1 MQNYCRGF
9 YYLCE
14 KIKIFTT
21 MTGKA
26 IGRYVWLLNTLLQH
40 KKLTFKEICNLWNK
54 SSQNDGKPLALR
66 TFHLHRAA
74 IAELFGVEI
83 KCKAETYEYY
93 IASPDELKNNSAQQW
108 LFNSFAISNTIE
120 AGRNMKDRILFEE
133 IPSGA
138 EYAQV
143 VVDAMQQ
150 NKVLFVDYKPFQG
163 EKFEL
168 YLQPYAMRIYNQR
181 WYVVGRFKESG
192 KIRNI
197 ALDRILRMEITDE
210 SFTLPEDFDASDYY
224 AHTVGIFVNEELK
237 PQRVV
242 LRTFGVSTEY
252 MRSVPLHH
260 SQREIATN
268 GDEYSDFE
276 YLLNITP
283 ELTGKLLSK
292 GDWVEVLEPKSLRD
306 EIRSKVEA
314 MADIYKKRRL
324 FGII

>member
-1 MQNYCRGF
+1 MAS
-9 YYLCE
+9 
-14 KIKIFTT
+14 
-21 MTGKA
+21 KA
-26 IGRYVWLLNTLLQH
+26 INRYVWLLNTLMQR
-40 KKLTFKEICNLWNK
+40 KSLTFKEICDLWDR
-54 SSQNDGKPLALR
+54 SSLTDGKPLAVR
-66 TFHLHRAA
+66 TFHQHREA

-83 KCKAETYEYY
+83 VCDTNTYKYS
-93 IASPDELKNNSAQQW
+93 IAQPEELKNNSAQQW

-120 AGRNMKDRILFEE
+120 AGRNMKERILFEE

-138 EYAQV
+138 EFAQT

-168 YLQPYAMRIYNQR
+168 YLQPYAMRVYNQR

-192 KIRNI
+192 SIRNI

-210 SFTLPEDFDASDYY
+210 EFSLPEDFDASDYY
-224 AHTVGIFVNEELK
+224 AHTVGIFVNEALK

-242 LRTFGVSTEY
+242 LRTYGVSTEY

-268 GDEYSDFE
+268 GNESSDFE
-276 YLLNITP
+276 YHLNLTP
-283 ELTGKLLSK
+283 ELTSKLLSK
-292 GDWVEVLEPKSLRD
+292 GDWVEVLEPKSLR
-306 EIRSKVEA
+306 EEMKNKVEA
-314 MADIYKKRRL
+314 MAEIYKKRKL

>member
-1 MQNYCRGF
+1 MAS
-9 YYLCE
+9 
-14 KIKIFTT
+14 
-21 MTGKA
+21 KA
-26 IGRYVWLLNTLLQH
+26 INRYVWLINTLMQR
-40 KKLTFKEICNLWNK
+40 KSLTFKEICDLWDR
-54 SSQNDGKPLALR
+54 SSLTDGKALAVR
-66 TFHLHRAA
+66 TFHQHREA

-83 KCKAETYEYY
+83 VCDTNTYKYS
-93 IASPDELKNNSAQQW
+93 IAQPEELKNNSAQQW

-138 EYAQV
+138 EFAQT

-168 YLQPYAMRIYNQR
+168 YLQPYAMRVYNQR

-192 KIRNI
+192 SIRNI

-210 SFTLPEDFDASDYY
+210 EFSLPEDFDASDYY
-224 AHTVGIFVNEELK
+224 AHTVGIFVNEGLK

-242 LRTFGVSTEY
+242 LRTYGVSTEY

-268 GDEYSDFE
+268 GNESSDFE
-276 YLLNITP
+276 YHLNLTP
-283 ELTGKLLSK
+283 ELTSKLLSK
-292 GDWVEVLEPKSLRD
+292 GDWVEVLEPKELR
-306 EIRSKVEA
+306 EKVKEQA
-314 MADIYKKRRL
+314 QAIADLYRKKR
-324 FGII
+324 FWE

>member
-1 MQNYCRGF
+1 MASNV
-9 YYLCE
+9 
-14 KIKIFTT
+14 IK
-21 MTGKA
+21 
-26 IGRYVWLLNTLLQH
+26 RYVWLVNTLLQR
-40 KKLTFKEICNLWNK
+40 KSLTFKEICDLWNK
-54 SSQNDGKPLALR
+54 SSLTDGKALAVR
-66 TFHLHRAA
+66 TFHQHREA

-83 KCKAETYEYY
+83 VCDTNTYKYS
-93 IASPDELKNNSAQQW
+93 IAQPEELKNNSAQQW

-138 EYAQV
+138 EFAQT

-168 YLQPYAMRIYNQR
+168 YLQPYAMRVYNQR

-192 KIRNI
+192 SIRNI

-210 SFTLPEDFDASDYY
+210 EFSLPEDFDASDYY
-224 AHTVGIFVNEELK
+224 AHTVGIFVNEGLK

-242 LRTFGVSTEY
+242 LRTYGVSTEY

-268 GDEYSDFE
+268 GNESSDFE
-276 YLLNITP
+276 YHLNLTP
-283 ELTGKLLSK
+283 ELTSKLLSK
-292 GDWVEVLEPKSLRD
+292 GDWVEVLEPKELR
-306 EIRSKVEA
+306 EKVKEQA
-314 MADIYKKRRL
+314 QAIADLYRKKR
-324 FGII
+324 FWE

>member
-1 MQNYCRGF
+1 MAS
-9 YYLCE
+9 
-14 KIKIFTT
+14 
-21 MTGKA
+21 KA
-26 IGRYVWLLNTLLQH
+26 INRYVWLINTLMQR
-40 KKLTFKEICNLWNK
+40 KSLTFKEICDLWDKSNL
-54 SSQNDGKPLALR
+54 SDGKPLAVR
-66 TFHLHRAA
+66 TFHQHREA

-83 KCKAETYEYY
+83 VCDTNTYKYS
-93 IASPDELKNNSAQQW
+93 IAQLDELKNNSAQQW

-138 EYAQV
+138 EFAQI

-168 YLQPYAMRIYNQR
+168 YLQPYAMRVYNQR

-192 KIRNI
+192 SIRNI

-210 SFTLPEDFDASDYY
+210 SFVLPEDFDASEYY
-224 AHTVGIFVNEELK
+224 ANTVGIFVNENLK

-260 SQREIATN
+260 SQQEIATN
-268 GDEYSDFE
+268 GDEYCDFE
-276 YLLNITP
+276 YHLNLTP

-292 GDWVEVLEPKSLRD
+292 GDWVEVLEPKSLR
-306 EIRSKVEA
+306 EEVKKY
-314 MADIYKKRRL
+314 ADSISNLYRKKR
-324 FGII
+324 FWE

>member
-1 MQNYCRGF
+1 MA
-9 YYLCE
+9 
-14 KIKIFTT
+14 T
-21 MTGKA
+21 KA
-26 IGRYVWLLNTLLQH
+26 INRYVWLLNTLMQH
-40 KKLTFKEICNLWNK
+40 KRLTFKEISDLWER
-54 SSQNDGKPLALR
+54 SSLNEGKALALR
-66 TFHLHRAA
+66 TFHQHRED

-83 KCKAETYEYY
+83 VCDAATYKYY
-93 IASPDELKNNSAQQW
+93 IASPEELKNNSAQQW

-120 AGRNMKDRILFEE
+120 AGRNMKNRILFEE
-133 IPSGA
+133 IPNGA
-138 EYAQV
+138 EYAPTV
-143 VVDAMQQ
+143 VNAMQQ
-150 NKVLFVDYKPFQG
+150 NRVLFVDYTPFRG
-163 EKFEL
+163 EKMEL
-168 YLQPYAMRIYNQR
+168 YLQPYAMRVYNQR

-192 KIRNI
+192 AIRNL

-210 SFTLPEDFDASDYY
+210 TFVLPENFDAGEYY

-276 YLLNITP
+276 YYLNLTP
-283 ELTGKLLSK
+283 ELTGKLLAK
-292 GDWVEVLEPKSLRD
+292 GDWVEVLEPKALRD
-306 EIRSKVEA
+306 EIRNKVEA
-314 MADIYKKRRL
+314 MADIYKKRKL

>member
-1 MQNYCRGF
+1 
-9 YYLCE
+9 
-14 KIKIFTT
+14 

-54 SSQNDGKPLALR
+54 SSQNDGKALALR
-66 TFHLHRAA
+66 TFHLHREAV
-74 IAELFGVEI
+74 AELFGVEI
-83 KCKAETYEYY
+83 VCDTNTYKYS
-93 IASPDELKNNSAQQW
+93 IASPDDLKNNSAQQW

-210 SFTLPEDFDASDYY
+210 VFTLPEDFDASDYY

>member
-1 MQNYCRGF
+1 MASNTV
-9 YYLCE
+9 
-14 KIKIFTT
+14 K
-21 MTGKA
+21 
-26 IGRYVWLLNTLLQH
+26 RYVWLLNTLIQRRS
-40 KKLTFKEICNLWNK
+40 LTFKEICELWDK
-54 SSQNDGKPLALR
+54 SSLNNGKALALR
-66 TFHLHRAA
+66 TFHQHREAV
-74 IAELFGVEI
+74 AELFGVEI
-83 KCKAETYEYY
+83 VCDTNTYKYS
-93 IASPDELKNNSAQQW
+93 IASPEELKNNSAQQW

-133 IPSGA
+133 IPSGV

-150 NKVLFVDYKPFQG
+150 NKVLLVDYKPFRG

-210 SFTLPEDFDASDYY
+210 AFTLPEDFDASEYY
-224 AHTVGIFVNEELK
+224 AHTVGVFVNEGLK

-242 LRTFGVSTEY
+242 LRTYGVSTEY
-252 MRSVPLHH
+252 MRSVPLHP

-268 GDEYSDFE
+268 GNESSDFE
-276 YLLNITP
+276 YYLNLTP

-292 GDWVEVLEPKSLRD
+292 GDRVEVLEPKQLR
-306 EIRSKVEA
+306 EEVKKH
-314 MADIYKKRRL
+314 ADAISILYRKKRIW
-324 FGII
+324 G

>member
-1 MQNYCRGF
+1 MA
-9 YYLCE
+9 
-14 KIKIFTT
+14 
-21 MTGKA
+21 GKA
-26 IGRYVWLLNTLLQH
+26 ISRYQWLLNTLMQH
-40 KKLTFKEICNLWNK
+40 KKLTFKEICNLWAE
-54 SSQNDGKPLALR
+54 SSMNDGKALALR
-66 TFHLHRAA
+66 TFHQHRVA

-83 KCKAETYEYY
+83 KCNTETYEYY
-93 IASPDELKNNSAQQW
+93 IDSAEELKNNPALQW
-108 LFNSFAISNTIE
+108 LFNSLAISNTIE
-120 AGRNMKDRILFEE
+120 AGHNLKGRILFED
-133 IPSGA
+133 IPGGA
-138 EYAQV
+138 EYAQT

-163 EKFEL
+163 EKMEL
-168 YLQPYAMRIYNQR
+168 YLQPYAMRVYNQR
-181 WYVVGRFKESG
+181 WYVIGRFKESG
-192 KIRNI
+192 SIRSI
-197 ALDRILRMEITDE
+197 ALDRILRMDITDE
-210 SFTLPEDFDASDYY
+210 SFVLPEDFDASEYY

-252 MRSVPLHH
+252 MRSLPLHH
-260 SQREIATN
+260 TQQEIATN

-314 MADIYKKRRL
+314 MTDIYKKRRL

>member
-1 MQNYCRGF
+1 MASNTV
-9 YYLCE
+9 
-14 KIKIFTT
+14 K
-21 MTGKA
+21 
-26 IGRYVWLLNTLLQH
+26 RYVWLLNTLIQR
-40 KKLTFKEICNLWNK
+40 KSLTFTEICDLWNK
-54 SSQNDGKPLALR
+54 SSLNDGKALALR
-66 TFHLHRAA
+66 TFHQHREA

-83 KCKAETYEYY
+83 VCDTATYKYS
-93 IASPDELKNNSAQQW
+93 IASPEELKNNSAQQW

-133 IPSGA
+133 IPGGA

-150 NKVLFVDYKPFQG
+150 NRVLFVDYKPFKG
-163 EKFEL
+163 ESFEL
-168 YLQPYAMRIYNQR
+168 YLQPYAMRVYNQR

-192 KIRNI
+192 AIRNI

-210 SFTLPEDFDASDYY
+210 VFALPEDFDASDYY

-252 MRSVPLHH
+252 MRSLPLHH
-260 SQREIATN
+260 SQHEIVTN
-268 GDEYSDFE
+268 GNESSDFE
-276 YLLNITP
+276 YFLNLTP

-292 GDWVEVLEPKSLRD
+292 GDWIEVLEPKQLR
-306 EIRSKVEA
+306 EEMKKHAEKIANLYR
-314 MADIYKKRRL
+314 KKR
-324 FGII
+324 FWE

>member
-1 MQNYCRGF
+1 MAN
-9 YYLCE
+9 
-14 KIKIFTT
+14 KTIS
-21 MTGKA
+21 
-26 IGRYVWLLNTLLQH
+26 RYVWLLNTLMQR
-40 KKLTFKEICNLWNK
+40 KSLTFKEICDLWDR
-54 SSQNDGKPLALR
+54 SSLNDGKALALR
-66 TFHLHRAA
+66 TFHQHREA

-83 KCKAETYEYY
+83 VCDTNTYKYS
-93 IASPDELKNNSAQQW
+93 IASPEELKNNSAQQW

-120 AGRNMKDRILFEE
+120 AGRNMKDRILFED

-150 NKVLFVDYKPFQG
+150 NRVLFVDYKPFQG

-168 YLQPYAMRIYNQR
+168 YLQPYAMRVYNQR

-210 SFTLPEDFDASDYY
+210 VFTLPEDFDASDYY
-224 AHTVGIFVNEELK
+224 AHTVGIFVNEALK

-252 MRSVPLHH
+252 MRSVPLHP
-260 SQREIATN
+260 SQREIAIN
-268 GDEYSDFE
+268 GNEYSDFE
-276 YLLNITP
+276 YYLNLTP

-292 GDWVEVLEPKSLRD
+292 GDWVEVIEPKELR
-306 EIRSKVEA
+306 EKIKEQAQAIAELYR
-314 MADIYKKRRL
+314 KKR
-324 FGII
+324 FWE

>member
-1 MQNYCRGF
+1 MA
-9 YYLCE
+9 
-14 KIKIFTT
+14 T
-21 MTGKA
+21 KA
-26 IGRYVWLLNTLLQH
+26 INRYVWLLNTLMQR
-40 KKLTFKEICNLWNK
+40 KSLTFKEICDLWDN
-54 SSQNDGKPLALR
+54 SSLTDGKPLALR
-66 TFHLHRAA
+66 TFHQHREAV
-74 IAELFGVEI
+74 AELFGVEI
-83 KCKAETYEYY
+83 VCDTATYKYY

-133 IPSGA
+133 IPGGA

-150 NKVLFVDYKPFQG
+150 NRVLLVDYKPFQG

-168 YLQPYAMRIYNQR
+168 YLQPYAMRVYNQR

-192 KIRNI
+192 NIRNI

-210 SFTLPEDFDASDYY
+210 VFVLPEDFDASEYY

-242 LRTFGVSTEY
+242 LRTYGVSTEY
-252 MRSVPLHH
+252 MRSVPLHP

-268 GDEYSDFE
+268 GNESSDFE
-276 YLLNITP
+276 YYLNLTP

-292 GDWVEVLEPKSLRD
+292 GDWVEVIEPKELR
-306 EIRSKVEA
+306 EEVKKHATAITNL
-314 MADIYKKRRL
+314 YKKKH
-324 FGII
+324 FWE

>member
-1 MQNYCRGF
+1 MA
-9 YYLCE
+9 
-14 KIKIFTT
+14 T
-21 MTGKA
+21 KA
-26 IGRYVWLLNTLLQH
+26 INRYVWLLNTLMQR
-40 KKLTFKEICNLWNK
+40 KSLTFKEICDLWDKSNL
-54 SSQNDGKPLALR
+54 SDGKPLAVR
-66 TFHLHRAA
+66 TFHQHREA

-83 KCKAETYEYY
+83 VCDTNTYKYS
-93 IASPDELKNNSAQQW
+93 IAQLDELKNNSAQQW

-120 AGRNMKDRILFEE
+120 AGRNMKDRIIFED

-150 NKVLFVDYKPFQG
+150 NRVLFVDYKPFRG
-163 EKFEL
+163 EKMDL
-168 YLQPYAMRIYNQR
+168 YLQPYAMRVYNQR

-192 KIRNI
+192 NIRNI

-210 SFTLPEDFDASDYY
+210 EFVLPEDFDASEYY
-224 AHTVGIFVNEELK
+224 AHTVGIFVNENLK

-252 MRSVPLHH
+252 MRTVPLHP

-268 GDEYSDFE
+268 GNEYSDFE
-276 YLLNITP
+276 YHLNLTP

-306 EIRSKVEA
+306 EVKEY
-314 MADIYKKRRL
+314 ADSISNLYRKKR
-324 FGII
+324 FWE

>member
-1 MQNYCRGF
+1 MA
-9 YYLCE
+9 
-14 KIKIFTT
+14 
-21 MTGKA
+21 GKS
-26 IGRYVWLLNTLLQH
+26 ISRYVWLLNTLMQR
-40 KKLTFKEICNLWNK
+40 KSLTFKEICDLWDR
-54 SSQNDGKPLALR
+54 SSLNDGKALALR
-66 TFHLHRAA
+66 TFHQHREA

-83 KCKAETYEYY
+83 VCDVATYKYS
-93 IASPDELKNNSAQQW
+93 IASPEELKNNSAQQW

-120 AGRNMKDRILFEE
+120 AGRNMKNRILFEE

-138 EYAQV
+138 EFAQT

-150 NKVLFVDYKPFQG
+150 NRVLFVDYKPFQG
-163 EKFEL
+163 EKFDL
-168 YLQPYAMRIYNQR
+168 YLQPYAMRVYNQR

-192 KIRNI
+192 TIRNI

-210 SFTLPEDFDASDYY
+210 EFVLPEDFDANDYY
-224 AHTVGIFVNEELK
+224 THTVGIFVNEMLK

-268 GDEYSDFE
+268 GNEYSDFE
-276 YLLNITP
+276 YYLNLTP

-292 GDWVEVLEPKSLRD
+292 GDWVEVLEPKELR
-306 EIRSKVEA
+306 EA
-314 MADIYKKRRL
+314 VKNNATSITNLYRKKR
-324 FGII
+324 FWE

>member
-1 MQNYCRGF
+1 MASNV
-9 YYLCE
+9 
-14 KIKIFTT
+14 IK
-21 MTGKA
+21 
-26 IGRYVWLLNTLLQH
+26 RYVWLVNTLLQR
-40 KKLTFKEICNLWNK
+40 KSLTFKEICDLWDR
-54 SSQNDGKPLALR
+54 SSLTDGKALAVR
-66 TFHLHRAA
+66 TFHQHREA

-83 KCKAETYEYY
+83 VCDTNNYKYS
-93 IASPDELKNNSAQQW
+93 IAQPEELKNNSAQQW

-138 EYAQV
+138 EFAQT

-150 NKVLFVDYKPFQG
+150 NRVLFVDYKPFQG

-168 YLQPYAMRIYNQR
+168 YLQPYAMRVYNQR

-192 KIRNI
+192 SIRNI

-210 SFTLPEDFDASDYY
+210 EFSLPEDFDASDYY
-224 AHTVGIFVNEELK
+224 AHTVGIFVNEALK

-242 LRTFGVSTEY
+242 LRTYGVSTEY

-268 GDEYSDFE
+268 GNESSDFE
-276 YLLNITP
+276 YHLNLTP
-283 ELTGKLLSK
+283 ELTSKLLSK
-292 GDWVEVLEPKSLRD
+292 GDWVEVLEPKGLR
-306 EIRSKVEA
+306 EKVKEQA
-314 MADIYKKRRL
+314 QAIAELYRKKR
-324 FGII
+324 FWE

>member
-1 MQNYCRGF
+1 MA
-9 YYLCE
+9 
-14 KIKIFTT
+14 T
-21 MTGKA
+21 KA
-26 IGRYVWLLNTLLQH
+26 INRYVWLLNVLMQR
-40 KKLTFKEICNLWNK
+40 KSLTFKEICDLWDR
-54 SSQNDGKPLALR
+54 SSLNDGKALALR
-66 TFHLHRAA
+66 TFHQHREA

-83 KCKAETYEYY
+83 VCDVATYKYS

-120 AGRNMKDRILFEE
+120 TGRNMKNRILFEE

-138 EYAQV
+138 EFAQT

-150 NKVLFVDYKPFQG
+150 NRVLFVDYKPFQG
-163 EKFEL
+163 EKFDL
-168 YLQPYAMRIYNQR
+168 YLQPYAMRVYNQR

-192 KIRNI
+192 AIRNI

-210 SFTLPEDFDASDYY
+210 EFVLPEDFDANDYY
-224 AHTVGIFVNEELK
+224 AHTVGIFVNEKLK

-268 GDEYSDFE
+268 GNEYSDFE
-276 YLLNITP
+276 YYLNLTP

-292 GDWVEVLEPKSLRD
+292 GDWVEVLEPKVLR
-306 EIRSKVEA
+306 EEVKNNATSITNLYR
-314 MADIYKKRRL
+314 KKR
-324 FGII
+324 FWE

>member
-1 MQNYCRGF
+1 MAN
-9 YYLCE
+9 
-14 KIKIFTT
+14 KTIS
-21 MTGKA
+21 
-26 IGRYVWLLNTLLQH
+26 RYVWLLNTLMQR
-40 KKLTFKEICNLWNK
+40 KSLTFKEICDLWDR
-54 SSQNDGKPLALR
+54 SSLTDGKALALR
-66 TFHLHRAA
+66 TFHQHREAV
-74 IAELFGVEI
+74 AELFGVEI
-83 KCKAETYEYY
+83 VCDTATYKYY

-120 AGRNMKDRILFEE
+120 AGRNMKDRILFED

-168 YLQPYAMRIYNQR
+168 YLQPYAMRVYNQR

-210 SFTLPEDFDASDYY
+210 EFVLPEDFDANDYY
-224 AHTVGIFVNEELK
+224 AHTVGIFVNEALK
-237 PQRVV
+237 PQRIV
-242 LRTFGVSTEY
+242 LRTYGVSTEY
-252 MRSVPLHH
+252 MRSVPLHP

-268 GDEYSDFE
+268 GNESSDFE
-276 YLLNITP
+276 YYLNLTP

-292 GDWVEVLEPKSLRD
+292 GDWIEVLEPKELR
-306 EIRSKVEA
+306 EEVKNNATSITNLYR
-314 MADIYKKRRL
+314 KKR
-324 FGII
+324 FWE

>member
-1 MQNYCRGF
+1 MASNTV
-9 YYLCE
+9 
-14 KIKIFTT
+14 K
-21 MTGKA
+21 
-26 IGRYVWLLNTLLQH
+26 RYVWLLNTLIQRRS
-40 KKLTFKEICNLWNK
+40 LTFKEICDLWDK
-54 SSQNDGKPLALR
+54 SSLNDGKALALR
-66 TFHLHRAA
+66 TFHQHREAV
-74 IAELFGVEI
+74 AELFGVEI
-83 KCKAETYEYY
+83 VCDTNTYKYS

-133 IPSGA
+133 IPGGA

-150 NKVLFVDYKPFQG
+150 NRVLLVDYKPFQG

-197 ALDRILRMEITDE
+197 ALDRILHMEITDE
-210 SFTLPEDFDASDYY
+210 VFSLPEEFDASDYY

-242 LRTFGVSTEY
+242 LRTYGVSTEY

-268 GDEYSDFE
+268 GNESSDFE
-276 YLLNITP
+276 YYLNLTP

-292 GDWVEVLEPKSLRD
+292 GDWVEVIEPKELR
-306 EIRSKVEA
+306 EKIKEQAQAIAELYR
-314 MADIYKKRRL
+314 KKR
-324 FGII
+324 FWE

>member
-1 MQNYCRGF
+1 MASNV
-9 YYLCE
+9 
-14 KIKIFTT
+14 IK
-21 MTGKA
+21 
-26 IGRYVWLLNTLLQH
+26 RYVWLVNTLLQR
-40 KKLTFKEICNLWNK
+40 KSLTFREICDLWDK
-54 SSQNDGKPLALR
+54 SSLTDGKPLALR
-66 TFHLHRAA
+66 TFHQHREAV
-74 IAELFGVEI
+74 AELFGVEI
-83 KCKAETYEYY
+83 VCDTNTYKYS

-120 AGRNMKDRILFEE
+120 AGRNMKDRILFED

-168 YLQPYAMRIYNQR
+168 YLQPYAMRVYNQR

-210 SFTLPEDFDASDYY
+210 SFTLPEDFDASEYY

-242 LRTFGVSTEY
+242 LRTYGVSTEY
-252 MRSVPLHH
+252 MRSVPLHP

-268 GDEYSDFE
+268 GKESSDFE
-276 YLLNITP
+276 YLLNLTP

-292 GDWVEVLEPKSLRD
+292 GDWVEVIEPKELR
-306 EIRSKVEA
+306 EKIKEQAQAIAELYR
-314 MADIYKKRRL
+314 KKR
-324 FGII
+324 FWE